1 MYKNH
6 YIAVLLGYLDVKDNE
21 MYSRAPKFVIYEQK
35 EFNKEKKKLTKLS
48 SARSTVPP
56 PPLSHQFGQ
65 LVPLFLNAEN
75 VNLSDIQ
82 NDLLSKILLK

>member
-1 MYKNH
+1 MLFDLREGFTKK
-6 YIAVLLGYLDVKDNE
+6 VDVFLD
-21 MYSRAPKFVIYEQK
+21 FVQITS
-35 EFNKEKKKLTKLS
+35 NPPTPH
-48 SARSTVPP
+48 PP

-65 LVPLFLNAEN
+65 LVPLFLNAKN

>member
-1 MYKNH
+1 MKTLGKVSRKKV
-6 YIAVLLGYLDVKDNE
+6 AVLLD
-21 MYSRAPKFVIYEQK
+21 FVQI
-35 EFNKEKKKLTKLS
+35 T
-48 SARSTVPP
+48 STPPPP

-65 LVPLFLNAEN
+65 LVPLFLNAKN